1 VPSAMAGLLRLGGVP
16 VSVRTVGLGGEPLPG
31 ALARQVHERCG
42 CRVLNLYGPTEDTTY
57 STWEDVPA
65 SLAGEPSIGRVLD
78 GGRAYVLDRWL
89 NPVPEGV
96 SGEVFL
102 GGAGLARGY
111 LGRPGL
117 TAERFVPDPFG
128 RSGSRLYRTGDLARQ
143 APDGRL
149 EYLGRID
156 QQVKVRGFRVETGEI
171 EASLAQHPAV
181 REAVVK
187 AHQEEEGERYL
198 VAYLIPEGEAV
209 PGAAEL
215 RAFLEARL
223 PAYLVPSFFVT
234 LAALP
239 LTPNGKVDRRALE
252 PPGELR
258 SSASRPAG
266 VAPRSLLEQAV
277 ADAWTRVL
285 RLDRVGVFENFF
297 ELGGHSLTAVQ
308 VVSQLRE
315 DLGVEVPLRSLFK
328 TATVAEMAVAILRQ
342 MAEESGEDALDETGD
357 PTPQNPENVSGGLS

>member
-1 VPSAMAGLLRLGGVP
+1 
-16 VSVRTVGLGGEPLPG
+16 
-31 ALARQVHERCG
+31 
-42 CRVLNLYGPTEDTTY
+42 
-57 STWEDVPA
+57 
-65 SLAGEPSIGRVLD
+65 
-78 GGRAYVLDRWL
+78 VLDRWL
-89 NPVPEGV
+89 NPVPEGA

-102 GGAGLARGY
+102 GGAGLSRGY

-117 TAERFVPDPFG
+117 TAERFVPHPFDG
-128 RSGSRLYRTGDLARQ
+128 PGSRLYRTGDLARYT
-143 APDGRL
+143 PDGRL

-156 QQVKVRGFRVETGEI
+156 QQVKVRGFRVETGEV
-171 EASLAQHPAV
+171 EASLAEHPAV

-198 VAYLIPEGEAV
+198 VAYWIPEEVPEGEAT

-234 LAALP
+234 LDALP
-239 LTPNGKVDRRALE
+239 LTPNGKVDRRALA

-258 SSASRPAG
+258 DSASRSAG

-308 VVSQLRE
+308 VVSHLRE
-315 DLGVEVPLRSLFK
+315 ELGVELPLRSLFK
-328 TATVAEMAVAILRQ
+328 APTVAEMAVAILRQ
-342 MAEESGEDALDETGD
+342 MAEESGEDVLAALDETAG
-357 PTPQNPENVSGGLS
+357 PAARNVPGGLS